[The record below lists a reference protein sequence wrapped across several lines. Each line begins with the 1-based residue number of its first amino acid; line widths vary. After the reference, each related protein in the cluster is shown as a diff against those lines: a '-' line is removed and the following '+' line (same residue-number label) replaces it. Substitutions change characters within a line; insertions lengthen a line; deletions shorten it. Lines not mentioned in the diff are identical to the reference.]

1 VSASLSR
8 RRLLL
13 SSDYKYPDHSAP
25 VDPPLFHISSPH
37 ARTLSEYLHLYDAFN
52 PFGESSSQ
60 ENEERKIEMGGE
72 KGEEGEVEERKGD
85 KGVGQRRSKSHDEDF
100 ESDGGGGEG
109 GGGES
114 LRHRR
119 LSNTTEPPTLYNPAV
134 CLIAGESVLFDVS
147 NRQYPVYLKD
157 SLLNTNPQFDYSAFR
172 QLSALAATSVT
183 VSSFAFTFSSAGEWS
198 SAVYIY
204 TCVCVCVSA
213 CVRISV
219 CVSVC
224 LSVSASVCIIPAYH
238 IIVLQA

>member
-1 VSASLSR
+1 VSASLTR

-13 SSDYKYPDHSAP
+13 SSDYEYPDHSAP
-25 VDPPLFHISSPH
+25 VDPSLLHISSPH

-52 PFGESSSQ
+52 PFGVSNSQ
-60 ENEERKIEMGGE
+60 VNEAHKMGMGGE

-85 KGVGQRRSKSHDEDF
+85 KGEGQRRNKSYEEDF
-100 ESDGGGGEG
+100 ESDGGGG
-109 GGGES
+109 GES
-114 LRHRR
+114 QHHRR

-198 SAVYIY
+198 SAVCVCV
-204 TCVCVCVSA
+204 CVCVCVS
-213 CVRISV
+213 V
-219 CVSVC
+219 CVCVC
-224 LSVSASVCIIPAYH
+224 LSVCLCLPLYASFLLLAVCIIPTYH
-238 IIVLQA
+238 ITAL